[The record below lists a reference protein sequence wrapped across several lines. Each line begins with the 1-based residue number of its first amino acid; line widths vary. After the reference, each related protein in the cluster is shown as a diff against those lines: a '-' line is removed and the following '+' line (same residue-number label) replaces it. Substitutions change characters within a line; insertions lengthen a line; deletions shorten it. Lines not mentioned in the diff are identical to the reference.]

1 MSCFPLAH
9 LKLQYLVSFSRRL
22 NEEEELMKKRTLVC
36 FLIFILCVFYS
47 SIPGTVFGQDADPTP
62 EELAQRVY
70 KNDEYKATLLRVDL
84 QDLVVQVLVAL
95 SDPSTL
101 ADAQPIID
109 AVFEGDFGGALDAI
123 LDSPGL
129 ITTVVPTATDET
141 IALLRNDEEIRN
153 VLENDD
159 VRTLMQNA
167 DAVKALLRL
176 LLADETWSTSL
187 SASNL
192 ETLQDAL
199 GIDDITK
206 PDPPD
211 PTPPTLSITTS
222 SPTTSVQGS
231 FDVAFTT
238 ADANGDPV
246 TVTGSISVDPVE
258 AAAYYSIPSGTLTSP
273 VRITQTAPTTA
284 MPTIPSATVTLTLTA
299 NDGTADSTPAAIVL
313 TFAAAEKPPVTP
325 EPPPGELPPANVVP
339 SPITDE
345 SLLGGLSLNR
355 VHGRAFIRSLIQTA
369 AQDFI
374 VIDNKTADENVERVV
389 EYILSLVP
397 NGDAFLPKKLIR
409 QNLYSTQ
416 PYNIFDE
423 PEDSQLDPENFGNAI
438 APDLA
443 EFIYTDVDN
452 VTKFLASDDL
462 DVYVRVPSTLEG
474 GSVKFG
480 INGKVKDAV
489 RITPDIFQQDTIPY
503 IFELE
508 EKLAATNLPAWPD
521 PNFDNQL
528 FSGVEL
534 RYSQTGIDG
543 EYISVDMEEDVNP
556 ETGGVVWVKEIGVP
570 PPKEKSDPAANIY
583 YYFEV
588 TLAEEVMLEIINP
601 EALGVAIQSTD
612 GTHSL
617 DATKTYTFDSWRMP
631 DPRNLQISDRGLFKE
646 LFSPKVAAAIAP
658 IALALYNSENV
669 EDVVITGK
677 QQQAL
682 QNALLESTSDL
693 FNKFEQSFDP
703 MLVSVF
709 SLPYVDNEKESLWYA
724 NLGPIK
730 DGNVTLDARVI
741 DGNDVE
747 RDQIVVEF
755 IADDSAPEATVKIGP
770 GNDYATGYWNEDG
783 VFVATASMKDE
794 DGLRTLSAPDDT
806 PVLVNINSTVTKG
819 DVGHGL
825 GYLIYQLIN
834 LDEHGRP
841 LSTWMPL
848 TVQNSML
855 ASDIW
860 KLIQANLT
868 DENAVIDYEGIPI
881 DLRNFDFRTIL
892 DVIKNGL
899 PGIISADAL
908 MSVLISEFDNLTGI
922 ELTNEQYALY
932 RDLLGAVIDDINLI
946 PFTSDPTRMFT
957 ADPSKIL
964 TMPIQ
969 GNEMPLLYG
978 DYGIRAMGIDTL
990 FNVGSHVAPTKL
1002 RVVMPEWD
1010 RSSITL
1016 ASLGDLNGDGDADE
1030 PYESG
1035 TIYRNATDVTLTVV
1049 VDERTV
1055 HPGKIEVEYKGADGT
1070 WHTIK
1075 ELELTE
1081 TPDPVAWEVTNFDS
1095 LVMAGTFVE
1104 VRTVTT
1110 NDLELVDISETVN
1123 INLVD
1128 DVHPVDPKVLAVDFD
1143 ESSIMATNPDSG
1155 APQGTIQL
1163 HGYTPRVTYPETN
1176 SILVEV
1182 KRMQDGEDEWEPIA
1196 TVVPDPDNP
1205 VNYDPNDGTAAK
1217 LMEIVINDKALGD
1230 RYPSDASMIHI
1241 DETSSYLK
1249 WLITVD
1255 TTMLEA
1261 GDTITKDNPGARNVA
1276 MDDNRY
1282 MVRATPVVDGS
1293 TYVSTND
1300 NENPT
1305 AEGDYTEMFS
1315 VDNDDDVAPLG
1326 PTNVVEITDD
1336 TGTVVTQNADGSY
1349 TVGGL
1354 VDKYDLDED
1363 GIEGKSPEITLT
1375 LKATAERPTYE
1386 GVKLIT
1392 DLPEGADISPVTET
1406 EMGSGIFTVT
1416 IDVGTLMENDD
1427 PPNSYNDRYL
1437 EDVYHPNPMESIYN
1451 PKGESFSFTVYALAY
1466 DEADA
1471 YDEATAADEMFQEYG
1486 NIQANEY
1493 EDDEVT
1499 VNVVNSYR
1507 PDPGVIAISI
1517 VNSDDAVN
1525 PDSGAPQGELTFNV
1539 YTYYRTSAPTD
1550 GIRVEV
1556 KRPVDETW
1564 ERIAGTAEEPTAVE
1578 ISEVT
1583 AADLSDIISNSSGIT
1598 NSGVISG
1605 LVDIASEQSEGSP
1618 SRLMKWTFVV
1628 PTRELALEDTVVP
1641 DNTIRLEDTIEVG
1654 DEAERD
1660 VTKDTMDYNQY
1671 KVRAWSLTPK
1681 NKDNRAEYAARE
1693 GVEAFFSL
1701 DNVDDVPPLGPTNIT
1716 DVADVAGS
1724 IPADEDDGI
1733 YTVGGIV
1740 DDTVPSPVATFTIEA
1755 TADPNTY
1762 EGGKVRLVRADAPD
1776 DKDPKNYGD
1785 LNADGIAKVTIDV
1798 GLLEN
1803 GIYMYH
1809 ALTVD
1814 AFGNEQD
1821 DGSSPSI
1828 TVHVLNF
1835 RVSDITELMVTAVDG
1850 VMVDGE
1856 LPDRI
1861 PLRESIE
1868 VSFNVNNGSLAV
1880 GDLTGVLVD
1889 GHEVTFTAGGE
1900 AKAFSLMADKL
1911 SEVADGWYT
1920 PEGRV
1925 TKRNGSVTFPLATIN
1940 LDNTGPM
1947 ISITTPA
1954 EGHTVNHLPTL
1965 QADFH
1970 DGELGIG
1977 VSADNTAMVSLA
1989 RLRPEEVEQ
1998 DAVAIDVDQ
2007 NMVEQDIDSLVYTRT
2022 EMLAGGAYQ
2031 FTIMVTDNLG
2041 NVGEQTVSFAVEG
2054 LSPTVVI
2061 TAPASGQKFDQSP
2074 DKITGFYSGGG
2085 EVSITKFTINDAEVM
2100 AEVDGNNFSHALA
2113 QTLEE
2118 GDHTVTVEVTDGSG
2132 LTAQTSLTFTVEL
2145 PVPTVSIDTPTAGQ
2159 IYGHGMPVITGSFS
2173 GAGDVGVEL
2182 SVDGEVVEATV
2193 NNNEYTYT
2201 PAEALG
2207 HGEHMVSVEVTDANG
2222 RTAMTSLMF
2231 SVDIPGP
2238 SVMIH
2243 SPASGQM
2250 YDHGSPVV
2258 SGEFDG
2264 TADVSLTTFTING
2277 EAAEAMVEGNGF
2289 TYTPDPGLDDGEYT
2303 ILAEV
2308 TDANGK
2314 TADATV
2320 IFSVRLPIAMVSI
2333 DSPAAGQI
2341 YDHGMPVISGDFSG
2355 AGDVV
2360 VKLSIDGDAVEAS
2373 VNDNNEFTYTP
2384 ADVLSE
2390 GEHMVAVE
2398 VTDANGRTA
2407 MTSTVF
2413 SIAFPI
2419 PTVSIHSPAAG
2430 STFSHGKPAIT
2441 GEFTGV
2447 GAVDVK
2453 LTVNGKDAE
2462 AKVEGNQF
2470 SHTLADALGHGE
2482 HMIAVEVTDSNGKSA
2497 QTSTVFMVDIAGP
2510 SVAILSPASGQTYEH
2525 GEPVIRAEFAGMT
2538 DVEVTTFTING
2549 EDVALAEDAVEDNQ
2563 FAYTPDPALGDGEH
2577 TIVVGVTDA
2586 NGKTAREAVVFV
2598 VAIPKDS
2605 SPPIISEVSPS
2616 GLVRLNQ
2623 ADILA
2628 ENMAITISAV
2638 IVEEQSSILNMQ
2650 YIINDGAPSAYPVDR
2665 AASKFEITESFT
2677 PGTHYIKL
2685 IVESEGGTR
2694 EHSWQ
2699 FVLEVDETA
2708 PIISSITP
2716 AGTFHGGLPTISASA
2731 TDASGVETITIVV
2744 MDSNGEEV
2752 EGETSDDAEDRTN
2765 DGITRLDFHPE
2776 APLSE
2781 GTYSIAVRAID
2792 TFGNS
2797 STQKGNFTIDFDT
2810 APPII
2815 TTSSPQNG
2823 ARLMYKHDEE
2833 ARPVIS
2839 VSYGDSE
2846 TGVNPDSVRLVI
2858 EAPTADG
2865 GSQAQP
2871 INLTDEQMSATQVI
2885 YTPAAPAFPNGFDV
2899 AGQYTVT
2906 LEVSDNAHQEGNVSD
2921 ESDGA
2926 RTANMTVYK
2935 FTFSVEH
2942 MDAPVLKTV
2951 FNFPN
2956 PFVENT
2962 RISFGLNQMS
2972 TVSIVIFDSTLR
2984 QVRTLRDNEV
2994 LPAGNYTGQNGIG
3007 WDGKSSNGE
3016 DLARGIY
3023 YCQIMVTGGFETEV
3037 AILKLALTR

>member
-1 MSCFPLAH
+1 
-9 LKLQYLVSFSRRL
+9 
-22 NEEEELMKKRTLVC
+22 MKKRTLVC

-62 EELAQRVY
+62 EELAQQVY
-70 KNDEYKATLLRVDL
+70 DDFSETLLREDL
-84 QDLVVQVLVAL
+84 QDLVVQVLAAL

-101 ADAQPIID
+101 ADAQPTID
-109 AVFEGDFGGALDAI
+109 ALFQGDFGAALDTI
-123 LDSPGL
+123 LATPSL
-129 ITTVVPTATDET
+129 ITAVVPNASAEV
-141 IALLRNDEEIRN
+141 IALLTNDEDIRT
-153 VLENDD
+153 VLMDDD

-176 LLADETWSTSL
+176 LYADETWSTSL

-192 ETLQDAL
+192 ETLQNAL

-480 INGKVKDAV
+480 INGKVKYAD

-922 ELTNEQYALY
+922 ELTDEQYALY
-932 RDLLGAVIDDINLI
+932 TNLLGAVIDDINLI

-957 ADPSKIL
+957 ADPSKSL
-964 TMPIQ
+964 VMPIQ

-1055 HPGKIEVEYKGADGT
+1055 HPGMIEVQYKGADGT

-1128 DVHPVDPKVLAVDFD
+1128 DIHPVDPKVLAVDFD
-1143 ESSIMATNPDSG
+1143 ESSIMVTNPDSG

-1163 HGYTPRVTYPETN
+1163 HGYTPRVTYPETT

-1182 KRMQDGEDEWEPIA
+1182 KRMQDDEDQWEPIA

-1375 LKATAERPTYE
+1375 LKPTAERPTYE

-1392 DLPEGADISPVTET
+1392 DLPEDADISPVTET

-1416 IDVGTLMENDD
+1416 IDVGTLMDDDD

-1471 YDEATAADEMFQEYG
+1471 YDEVTAADEMFQEYG

-1605 LVDIASEQSEGSP
+1605 LVDIASEQPEGSP

-1671 KVRAWSLTPK
+1671 EVRAWSLTPK

-1693 GVEAFFSL
+1693 GVKAYFSL

-1740 DDTVPSPVATFTIEA
+1740 DDTVPSPVATFTIEP
-1755 TADPNTY
+1755 TADPITY
-1762 EGGKVRLVRADAPD
+1762 EGGSTILVQTA
-1776 DKDPKNYGD
+1776 
-1785 LNADGIAKVTIDV
+1785 ADGTETKTPGVLDDGSITIDV

-1803 GIYMYH
+1803 GTYMYH

-1821 DGSSPSI
+1821 DDSSPSI
-1828 TVHVLNF
+1828 TVKVLNF

-1868 VSFNVNNGSLAV
+1868 VSFNVNNGSLAL
-1880 GDLTGVLVD
+1880 DELTGVSINGHLLDVVD
-1889 GHEVTFTAGGE
+1889 DNFFKDKDTDGVNSFIL
-1900 AKAFSLMADKL
+1900 KADKL
-1911 SEVADGWYT
+1911 SAIVDGWYT

-1925 TKRNGSVTFPLATIN
+1925 TKRNGSVTFPLAMIN

-2264 TADVSLTTFTING
+2264 TTDVSLTTFTING
-2277 EAAEAMVEGNGF
+2277 EAAEAMVEDNGF

-2303 ILAEV
+2303 IVAEV

-2384 ADVLSE
+2384 AEALGH
-2390 GEHMVAVE
+2390 GEHMVSVE

-2407 MTSTVF
+2407 M
-2413 SIAFPI
+2413 
-2419 PTVSIHSPAAG
+2419 
-2430 STFSHGKPAIT
+2430 
-2441 GEFTGV
+2441 
-2447 GAVDVK
+2447 
-2453 LTVNGKDAE
+2453 
-2462 AKVEGNQF
+2462 
-2470 SHTLADALGHGE
+2470 
-2482 HMIAVEVTDSNGKSA
+2482 
-2497 QTSTVFMVDIAGP
+2497 TSTVFMVDIAGP

-2586 NGKTAREAVVFV
+2586 NGKTARAAVVFV

-2858 EAPTADG
+2858 EAPTAGG